1 MKIKMLAAVVLLVPG
16 VFFLSSIPSL
26 RTRISSAQTQL
37 ASLQEENR
45 KLSEVLS
52 SIKTI
57 ESNLELLQTAIPTA
71 DDVPTLMTQ
80 LENLGKSS
88 GVTVQHLG
96 FGSGVKE
103 SAPPGGEAGT
113 EAVKKERY
121 QKVSLTV
128 VVTGTYAALEAFLKN
143 LEQTSRVI
151 NVTTL
156 RFSPSQEGESGEA
169 KLSATL
175 GVSAYY
181 LPAAAA
187 PSVGEVLTLDLSSSD
202 YIELIKKVKTLRIYR
217 PEISP

>member
-1 MKIKMLAAVVLLVPG
+1 MKIRMLAAVVLLVPG
-16 VFFLSSIPSL
+16 IFFLSSVPSL
-26 RTRISSAQTQL
+26 RTRISDAQVQL
-37 ASLQEENR
+37 TSLQEENQQ
-45 KLSEVLS
+45 LSEALS

-80 LENLGKSS
+80 LESLGKSS

-103 SAPPGGEAGT
+103 TAPPAGEVG
-113 EAVKKERY
+113 EGPVKKESY
-121 QKVSLTV
+121 HKVSLTV
-128 VVTGTYAALEAFLKN
+128 VVTGTYAALESFLKN
-143 LEQTSRVI
+143 LEQTSRTI

-156 RFSPSQEGESGEA
+156 RFSPSQEGEGAEA

-181 LPAAAA
+181 LPETAA
-187 PSVGEVLTLDLSSSD
+187 PSGGEALTLDLSSSD

-217 PEISP
+217 SEIAP